1 MIIRQWYCQHER
13 NDLPSA
19 RAKARELDCT
29 NSERSG
35 VDWTI
40 ANPSMPVAS
49 WASHQRIPGYRMWR
63 PHADHSPNGLD
74 EAHGPCLKLRY
85 RIPPDTHE
93 QDFVKCCLR
102 RFFEDKTLLQD
113 ESEGARERSE
123 STGLAVTQPR
133 ASSVSVCTLQ
143 TCSRRPPRGNS
154 DGKMMTGT
162 IASNRRNLRV

>member
-1 MIIRQWYCQHER
+1 MIIRQWYCQPER

-19 RAKARELDCT
+19 RVKARELDCT

-35 VDWTI
+35 VDRAL

-63 PHADHSPNGLD
+63 PYADHSSKRLD
-74 EAHGPCLKLRY
+74 EAHGPCFKLRY
-85 RIPPDTHE
+85 RIPVDTHE

-113 ESEGARERSE
+113 ESEGARDVRNPLAWQSRSHVQVRLVYARFKHAPDAHPAATA
-123 STGLAVTQPR
+123 TG
-133 ASSVSVCTLQ
+133 
-143 TCSRRPPRGNS
+143 RR
-154 DGKMMTGT
+154 
-162 IASNRRNLRV
+162 